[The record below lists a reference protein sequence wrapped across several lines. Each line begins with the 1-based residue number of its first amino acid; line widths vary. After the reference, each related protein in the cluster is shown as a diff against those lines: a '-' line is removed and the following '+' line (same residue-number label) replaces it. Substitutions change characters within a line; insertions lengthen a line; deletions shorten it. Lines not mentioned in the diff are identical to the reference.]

1 MELELEKYTYEW
13 VEAKTIN
20 EFISLLVE
28 GHARSHLPEELEKYF
43 VEMMRDGWFLKWPL
57 IRCKYAEM
65 LLYGYCLGYD
75 WIDYDKEMAIEL
87 LLPLAEGGLAPAQ
100 YDIWGYNY
108 RYNTLEEGV
117 TWLIKSSK
125 QNYPPAQEELKRF
138 RDEADFEKLTIGAQK
153 EVLSEI
159 ERINL
164 QN

>member
-28 GHARSHLPEELEKYF
+28 GHARSHLPMELDKYF
-43 VEMMRDGWFLKWPL
+43 VEMMRDGWFLQWPL
-57 IRCKYAEM
+57 IRCRYAEM
-65 LLYGYCLGYD
+65 LLYGYYLGYD

-87 LLPLAEGGLAPAQ
+87 LLPLADGGLAPAQ
-100 YDIWGYNY
+100 YDLWQYNY
-108 RYNTLEEGV
+108 CNKTLEEGAE
-117 TWLIKSSK
+117 WLIKSSK
-125 QNYPPAQEELKRF
+125 QNYTPAQEELKRF
-138 RDEADFEKLTIGAQK
+138 RDKADFEKLPIGAQK

-164 QN
+164 

>member
-1 MELELEKYTYEW
+1 MELELERYTYEW

-28 GHARSHLPEELEKYF
+28 GHAGSHLPEELEKYF

-100 YDIWGYNY
+100 YDLWWYNY
-108 RYNTLEEGV
+108 CNNTLEEGV
-117 TWLIKSSK
+117 AWLIKSSK

-138 RDEADFEKLTIGAQK
+138 RDKADFEKLPIGAQK
-153 EVLSEI
+153 EVLYEI
-159 ERINL
+159 ERINS
-164 QN
+164 